1 MGKKSLLFADNIL
14 GKLMEMPAWKVS
26 NYRCAVRR
34 ALIRTISFLLQEH
47 MLDNRHTM
55 PTGLAYAQ
63 AWIGNVDRSGIAR
76 DALHNAACN
85 LDTPNAAPLDWAF
98 EGLKQLEGYWE
109 RESYFWDDKRLRLVR
124 GSPKWLDNLACW
136 ASGQSL
142 WCHEEPD
149 EEPEFNIPATQR
161 YLRKLLGRDL
171 LQELPPT
178 ALKHLGLT
186 S

>member
-1 MGKKSLLFADNIL
+1 MTMGKKSLLFADNIL
-14 GKLMEMPAWKVS
+14 EKLMEMPAWKVS
-26 NYRCAVRR
+26 NYRYAVRR
-34 ALIRTISFLLQEH
+34 ALIRTSSFLLQEH

-63 AWIGNVDRSGIAR
+63 AWIGNVDRSGTAR
-76 DALHNAACN
+76 DALHTLACS

-98 EGLKQLEGYWE
+98 EGLKQLEKDWE
-109 RESYFWDDKRLRLVR
+109 RESNFWVWGALERLA
-124 GSPKWLDNLACW
+124 PPWIDNLTCW

-161 YLRKLLGRDL
+161 YLRKLFGHYL